1 MAKPN
6 KEQPVQAPAKKQLKA
21 PNAYV
26 IIFLIMVVV
35 AVLTW
40 IIPGGQ
46 YQIDESGNAIAGTY
60 TQAEANPQGL
70 WDIIMAPIIGMCG
83 NAQISGAISISLC
96 IMLFGSFLEIMNE
109 SGSIKLLLKRIAN
122 KSKDSYHKLI
132 WILVFVMG
140 ALGTIYGAY
149 EEGFVYLLML
159 MPVVL
164 ALGLDTMVTVMIVVL
179 GTQGGCLASVV
190 NPFATGIAAGIAGIG
205 PGEGILLRTIVF
217 VVILSLIS
225 LYICRYADKI
235 KKDPTKS
242 PQYFRREEDL
252 KKFPVA
258 NDENLTMSK
267 EQIQAIIVFCATF
280 AIMII
285 SLIPWSSLNENW
297 TFFEDF
303 AVWLTNIP
311 VLGMILGRS
320 LTPFGQWYFNELSI
334 LVLVATFVVG
344 FVMHYKVDKIID
356 ITIRGAAGLVSTAFI
371 VPLSRGI
378 QVVMTTGSITPTILN
393 FGERTLSTLPPIVFV
408 LVCLVFYFLIAI
420 LIPSSSGLAAATM
433 SIMAP
438 MAVFA
443 GVKPD
448 IMILVYLMGL
458 GMVKMIMPTSIAVMT
473 CTQVASIDYGQ
484 WVKTNWKF
492 MLIMFA
498 VCGGLLVVGVM
509 I

>member
-1 MAKPN
+1 
-6 KEQPVQAPAKKQLKA
+6 
-21 PNAYV
+21 
-26 IIFLIMVVV
+26 MVAV

-225 LYICRYADKI
+225 IYICRYADKI
-235 KKDPTKS
+235 KRDPTKS
-242 PQYFRREEDL
+242 P
-252 KKFPVA
+252 PVFQ
-258 NDENLTMSK
+258 K
-267 EQIQAIIVFCATF
+267 
-280 AIMII
+280 
-285 SLIPWSSLNENW
+285 
-297 TFFEDF
+297 
-303 AVWLTNIP
+303 
-311 VLGMILGRS
+311 GR
-320 LTPFGQWYFNELSI
+320 
-334 LVLVATFVVG
+334 
-344 FVMHYKVDKIID
+344 
-356 ITIRGAAGLVSTAFI
+356 
-371 VPLSRGI
+371 
-378 QVVMTTGSITPTILN
+378 
-393 FGERTLSTLPPIVFV
+393 
-408 LVCLVFYFLIAI
+408 
-420 LIPSSSGLAAATM
+420 
-433 SIMAP
+433 
-438 MAVFA
+438 
-443 GVKPD
+443 
-448 IMILVYLMGL
+448 
-458 GMVKMIMPTSIAVMT
+458 
-473 CTQVASIDYGQ
+473 
-484 WVKTNWKF
+484 
-492 MLIMFA
+492 
-498 VCGGLLVVGVM
+498 
-509 I
+509 